1 MCDSDR
7 SEIANS
13 ILSYLVEN
21 TAAEDTFEGIVEWWL
36 LEQRIKHDSSAIRD
50 VLTDLTAKELIHAYE
65 SGDTRIHYRINPGK
79 EEEIL
84 RLLEVNGIE

>member
-21 TAAEDTFEGIVEWWL
+21 TAAQDTFEGIVEWWL
-36 LEQRIKHDSSAIRD
+36 LEQRIKHDSAAIRD
-50 VLTDLTAKELIHAYE
+50 VLADLTAKDLVLTYE
-65 SGDTRIHYRINPGK
+65 SGDRRIHYRVNHGK
-79 EEEIL
+79 EEEI
-84 RLLEVNGIE
+84 RTLLESKGN